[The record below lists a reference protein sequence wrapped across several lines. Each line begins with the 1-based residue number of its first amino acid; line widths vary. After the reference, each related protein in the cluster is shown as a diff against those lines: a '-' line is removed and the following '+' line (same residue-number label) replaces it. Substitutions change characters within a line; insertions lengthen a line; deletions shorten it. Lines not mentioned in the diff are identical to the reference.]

1 MGAPLSYY
9 PAFIVLSGKKCVVA
23 GGGRVAERK
32 VADLLRAGALVTVI
46 SPEITA
52 PLLRLR
58 ENGRIS
64 HKKRGMRNSDLN
76 NAYLAIAAT
85 DDERTNLRVARLSKE
100 KDILVN
106 IADHPELCTF
116 IVPSSFSRGP
126 LQVAIS
132 TSGASPA
139 LARAIKKDMEARYGT
154 VFGNYLKK
162 VMALRKKAVEEISL
176 PTVRE
181 KFLRSLAAPGVIRKL
196 LKDSEPNLPEL
207 PGLSGMAG
215 MAKKTKRKKK

>member
-1 MGAPLSYY
+1 MGAAFTYY
-9 PAFIVLSGKKCVVA
+9 PAFIVLTGKQCVVV

-64 HKKRGMRNSDLN
+64 HKARKFRAGDLN

-85 DDERTNLRVARLSKE
+85 DDEKTNLSVAQISKE
-100 KDILVN
+100 MHILVN

-139 LARAIKKDMEARYGT
+139 LARAIKKDMEARYGS
-154 VFGNYLKK
+154 VFGRYLRK
-162 VMALRKKAVEEISL
+162 VRSLRKKAVEKITSSVE
-176 PTVRE
+176 RE
-181 KFLRSLAAPGVIRKL
+181 RFLRKIAAPEAIRKL
-196 LKDSEPNLPEL
+196 LRGAEPKLPEL
-207 PGLSGMAG
+207 PLD
-215 MAKKTKRKKK
+215 TKRKKK